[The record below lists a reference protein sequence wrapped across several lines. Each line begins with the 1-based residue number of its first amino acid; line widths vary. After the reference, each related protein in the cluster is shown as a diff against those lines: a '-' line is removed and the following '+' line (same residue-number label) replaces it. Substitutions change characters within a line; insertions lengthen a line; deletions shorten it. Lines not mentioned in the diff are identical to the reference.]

1 MGHIRNHSII
11 VEANYGDHI
20 QNAHTKASAIFPYV
34 SPISSEVV
42 NGSRSFFIPP
52 DGSKE
57 RWEESHEGDARREEF
72 KKWLREQA
80 YEDGSSP
87 ISWVEVWFGGGDRDA
102 KIVSHGDIRDPL

>member
-1 MGHIRNHSII
+1 MGYIRNHSII
-11 VEANYGDHI
+11 VEASYGGHI

-34 SPISSEVV
+34 SPISPEVV

-57 RWEESHEGDARREEF
+57 GWEESHEGDARREEF
-72 KKWLREQA
+72 KKWLREQE

-87 ISWVEVWFGGGDRDA
+87 ISWVEVWFGGDDRDA
-102 KIVSHGDIRDPL
+102 KIVSHGDINS